1 MVWIFFPSL
10 KAVYQ
15 LKLIANLVQ
24 ITKHVEFH
32 MNPVW
37 NLVFLLSMSVFHFLK
52 PELKLNMFS
61 WFEWGIKFPLYL
73 ETTRTEKSACKPH

>member
-1 MVWIFFPSL
+1 MFKSCLVQYGLNFFPSL

-32 MNPVW
+32 MNPV
-37 NLVFLLSMSVFHFLK
+37 
-52 PELKLNMFS
+52 
-61 WFEWGIKFPLYL
+61 
-73 ETTRTEKSACKPH
+73 